1 MTPRL
6 LQICQSQEAIRV
18 VRVIEVKHINQTVIA
33 KRIGGSSAAL
43 DLITRSGLMDG
54 PSDKQ
59 TKSFRTSGRTLNKFL
74 IF

>member
-18 VRVIEVKHINQTVIA
+18 TRVIEAKHINQTVIA

-59 TKSFRTSGRTLNKFL
+59 TKSFRTSGRTLNNFF

>member
-1 MTPRL
+1 MTLRL
-6 LQICQSQEAIRV
+6 LKICQSQEAIRV
-18 VRVIEVKHINQTVIA
+18 TRVIEAKHINQTVIA

-54 PSDKQ
+54 PYKQ